1 MTLFGTGVGASYN
14 LEKLSIQTK
23 SCNNEVYLFRALCDA
38 EYLSIINNHN
48 KFVSYDFA
56 LEMKW
61 FATCYDHARAW
72 GDLFYPNKDYK
83 IIRIKISEKTLD
95 YLYFDKMLD
104 NIGSAYAGDI
114 VLLNCIVKE
123 VELT

>member
-1 MTLFGTGVGASYN
+1 MALLGTGVGANYN
-14 LEKLSIQTK
+14 PKKLSK
-23 SCNNEVYLFRALCDA
+23 LAEYCNSDIHLFRALCDA

-48 KFVSYDFA
+48 KFMPYDFA

-114 VLLNCIVKE
+114 VLLNSIVQE
-123 VELT
+123 VKLI